1 MSLSRHFYPLE
12 DVHVAL
18 RYTCGRSNP
27 VEAVFWCQE
36 LLWSGCASEAVS
48 TLFESW
54 LWQIGPFRLAWL
66 SSAWTAL
73 AGEEVTEEAI
83 LLAAYRLGT
92 LSSSQCDHS
101 LWHILVLA
109 TQEAPERLTRK
120 TPASLPSSDPKE
132 VYFVR
137 ALYQGKARCS
147 WWIAQYM
154 EPVRLWELM
163 EWYIHHLLQDSR
175 DTYLLCLQALQGY
188 NALLGYSSEEYDIVV
203 RCAAVLMLC
212 LSPSQRA
219 ESLRPLLPT
228 LDERVL
234 TNLADWKAAYGTIWV
249 RLFAILPLCLYG
261 TTARGRS
268 RWSQYNVGQ
277 LHHVE
282 KYLIGC
288 PFWDEAL
295 ADYATVE
302 ESGVI
307 QWHSED
313 AMEDFYDK
321 YFPDD
326 IPDEWTK
333 NDKEVS
339 HGGGVLGP
347 DESVTLWKYAI
358 IFLSRPS
365 RLAWGT
371 THTMLRH
378 LEGISCASLV
388 NPSSLLTGR
397 VYPLP
402 WDETLSASLKPA
414 HKRNIVG

>member
-1 MSLSRHFYPLE
+1 MPLSRHFYPLE
-12 DVHVAL
+12 DVHAAL
-18 RYTCGRSNP
+18 RYTCCRSNP

-83 LLAAYRLGT
+83 RLAAYQLGT
-92 LSSSQCDHS
+92 LSPSQCDHS
-101 LWHILVLA
+101 LWHILTLA
-109 TQEAPERLTRK
+109 SAEAPERLTRK

-137 ALYQGKARCS
+137 ALYQGKARCA
-147 WWIAQYM
+147 WWMAQYM
-154 EPVRLWELM
+154 ESARLWELL

-175 DTYLLCLQALQGY
+175 DVYLLCLQALQGY
-188 NALLGYSSEEYDIVV
+188 DALLGYTSEEYDIVI

-219 ESLRPLLPT
+219 ESLRLLLST

-234 TNLADWKAAYGTIWV
+234 TNLAHWKAVYGTTRARQFV
-249 RLFAILPLCLYG
+249 LLPFCLYG
-261 TTARGRS
+261 TTERGRS

-295 ADYATVE
+295 VDYATVE

-307 QWHSED
+307 QWQSED

-339 HGGGVLGP
+339 HGSGVLGP
-347 DESVTLWKYAI
+347 DESVTFWKYAI
-358 IFLSRPS
+358 HFLSRRA

-371 THTMLRH
+371 TRRMLRR
-378 LEGISCASLV
+378 LEGIPCVSLV

-402 WDETLSASLKPA
+402 WNETLCASLKPV
-414 HKRNIVG
+414 HKLRILP